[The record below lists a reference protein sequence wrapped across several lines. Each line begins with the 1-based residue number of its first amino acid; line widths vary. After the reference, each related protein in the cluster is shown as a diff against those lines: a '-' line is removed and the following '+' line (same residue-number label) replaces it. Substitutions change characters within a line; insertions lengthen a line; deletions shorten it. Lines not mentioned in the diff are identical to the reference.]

1 MHLSFHLESIC
12 LSIYLSVYL
21 PSCFFY
27 LSIDRS
33 NLSIYLSIF
42 RLIYLS
48 IYLSTYLSIY
58 LSIDVP
64 IDLSIYRSIDLSFYI
79 SIYLSTCLSIH
90 LSIYPSVHLSIHPSI
105 HPYPS
110 HVPANVTSQGCG
122 KNTDGTVAASRQ
134 DLVKDALANCR
145 CHDDKDLRK
154 DGKACKASM
163 QQLEQQFRNRK
174 QVAEPVAGSASKP
187 GPVRQPQPPN
197 PPSSREIPKPSPLQQ
212 SNLSSPR
219 SSSEIQSC
227 PLSWK
232 KFLRCEKL
240 VRLGQSQPRRHDLT
254 RGSSV
259 VFPSLEMGT
268 VCLRR
273 QPLAS

>member
-1 MHLSFHLESIC
+1 M
-12 LSIYLSVYL
+12 
-21 PSCFFY
+21 Y
-27 LSIDRS
+27 LSICRS
-33 NLSIYLSIF
+33 IDL
-42 RLIYLS
+42 LIYLS
-48 IYLSTYLSIY
+48 IYRSIY
-58 LSIDVP
+58 LPV
-64 IDLSIYRSIDLSFYI
+64 
-79 SIYLSTCLSIH
+79 CLSIFPSIH
-90 LSIYPSVHLSIHPSI
+90 LFIYQSIHPSL
-105 HPYPS
+105 S
-110 HVPANVTSQGCG
+110 KSRAG
-122 KNTDGTVAASRQ
+122 KCYIPRMWEKHRWNSGGEPP

-227 PLSWK
+227 PLS
-232 KFLRCEKL
+232 
-240 VRLGQSQPRRHDLT
+240 
-254 RGSSV
+254 
-259 VFPSLEMGT
+259 
-268 VCLRR
+268 
-273 QPLAS
+273 